1 MPFLFSCWS
10 RVRLLVQL
18 IWANLLNDTDTDM
31 FVGICD
37 VTTESKW
44 HGVYTLQLVVQA
56 VVQPA
61 AKCRAYTHS
70 DSHFTSVAV
79 VVFDVHTLRAVSALP
94 IQCLLRL
101 RFPNLSES
109 AFPLSRSDLHI
120 LRLRRLCNSK
130 SAIHIYSHIIFAS
143 FVINH
148 QWFENDKAS
157 ANLCSVHNRP
167 TPYT

>member
-1 MPFLFSCWS
+1 MTRCLY
-10 RVRLLVQL
+10 
-18 IWANLLNDTDTDM
+18 
-31 FVGICD
+31 
-37 VTTESKW
+37 VTTGCTSGGATGCE
-44 HGVYTLQLVVQA
+44 V
-56 VVQPA
+56 
-61 AKCRAYTHS
+61 YTHS

-79 VVFDVHTLRAVSALP
+79 VVFDVHALGAASALP

-120 LRLRRLCNSK
+120 LRLRRLCKSK

-148 QWFENDKAS
+148 Q
-157 ANLCSVHNRP
+157 
-167 TPYT
+167 